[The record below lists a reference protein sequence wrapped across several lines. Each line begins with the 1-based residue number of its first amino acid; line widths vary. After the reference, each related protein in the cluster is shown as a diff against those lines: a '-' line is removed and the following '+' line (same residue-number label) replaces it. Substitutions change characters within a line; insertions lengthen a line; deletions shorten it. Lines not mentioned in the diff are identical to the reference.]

1 MITECIRLASYAP
14 GASNSQE
21 WHWVV
26 ADDAE
31 LRREVGEQYRSTT
44 EAAVTTMLAAK
55 EAAGDEAGAQVSRSV
70 LYLAEHMVDVPTIV
84 IPCYDLAAA
93 TERYGRLLDPERA
106 PTSMEPAMLAS
117 ILPSVWSFQLALRSR
132 GLGSTLTTAHQADQG
147 RMAKILGIPD
157 SWYQVALIPV
167 AYTTG
172 GDFKPSRALR
182 SMTPWSGIAPHCAER
197 KVRHL
202 DLRPVEF
209 VEAWL
214 NQQQP
219 ALAWRVP
226 QQPGSGRDPE
236 PS

>member
-1 MITECIRLASYAP
+1 MTETVKGADPPFDFAQVDRLLTTTKAVRRRLDLGRPVPRNVITECIRLASYTP
-14 GASNSQE
+14 SASNSQE

-132 GLGSTLTTAHQADQG
+132 GLGSTLTTAPRQIGEDGEDPRHPG
-147 RMAKILGIPD
+147 LVVSG
-157 SWYQVALIPV
+157 ALIPV

-172 GDFKPSRALR
+172 GDFKPSPHASVDDAIVWNRAALR
-182 SMTPWSGIAPHCAER
+182 
-197 KVRHL
+197 
-202 DLRPVEF
+202 
-209 VEAWL
+209 
-214 NQQQP
+214 
-219 ALAWRVP
+219 
-226 QQPGSGRDPE
+226 
-236 PS
+236 